1 MWSDHFLTSRNH
13 FHEIV
18 WKHSLFPVQFTL
30 TPANIYIHY
39 ICDDVSNFQREFV
52 VLLRLVAKSNASSST
67 YQQTRLPFNQPT
79 KTTRRFEWETSR
91 RVILTHGDSNIKEQ
105 LRKYSQKRKV
115 VLHLENYEDNFNFS
129 WKEFSL
135 VNLEEFSKLMPNGI
149 MGQLVAWYPRI

>member
-1 MWSDHFLTSRNH
+1 M
-13 FHEIV
+13 
-18 WKHSLFPVQFTL
+18 
-30 TPANIYIHY
+30 
-39 ICDDVSNFQREFV
+39 
-52 VLLRLVAKSNASSST
+52 
-67 YQQTRLPFNQPT
+67 
-79 KTTRRFEWETSR
+79 
-91 RVILTHGDSNIKEQ
+91 ILTHGDSNIKEQ